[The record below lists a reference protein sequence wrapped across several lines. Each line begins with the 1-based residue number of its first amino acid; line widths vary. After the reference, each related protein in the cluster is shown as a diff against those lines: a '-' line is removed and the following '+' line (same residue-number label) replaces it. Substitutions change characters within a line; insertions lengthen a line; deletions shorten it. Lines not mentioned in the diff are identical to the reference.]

1 MHSPVSHINSS
12 GDKVNLGEGPWK
24 IRGWS
29 PGVLQ
34 LWDQIL
40 VGIIQISETD
50 LGEMALRAGPFY
62 LYLFIYLF
70 LFLLF

>member
-12 GDKVNLGEGPWK
+12 EDKVKLGEGPWN

-29 PGVLQ
+29 PGALQ

-50 LGEMALRAGPFY
+50 LGEMALRGGPF
-62 LYLFIYLF
+62 
-70 LFLLF
+70 